1 MSYKRAPRLG
11 PCGASL
17 GAGVKKTY
25 QPGEEGFPLLDRI
38 IDRLR
43 ALLQTVFEF
52 SGPEGVP
59 LGQDPTLRAGYE
71 YFLMTSPQQKLL
83 MTASKQELLKEVT

>member
-1 MSYKRAPRLG
+1 MSYKRASRLG
-11 PCGASL
+11 PSGASL

-25 QPGEEGFPLLDRI
+25 QPREERFPLLERI

-43 ALLQTVFEF
+43 ALLQTVYEV

-59 LGQDPTLRAGYE
+59 LGQDPTLRASYD
-71 YFLMTSPQQKLL
+71 YYLMTSPKQRLL
-83 MTASKQELLKEVT
+83 MTSPKQELLKEVT